1 MAKSRR
7 GSSRRSKRDPKRAYH
22 HGDLRAALIDA
33 GLDLVA
39 KRGVE
44 ALSLRAVARRAQVSH
59 AAPYHHF
66 ADKAELLA
74 AVAAAGFDRMVA
86 AIAQAAVDHPPRRA
100 LESLRAVGVGYLRFA
115 LNHPAIFR
123 LMFRPELTKPA
134 AHPLLQD
141 AEARAFGTLLTAITA
156 AQGAG
161 ELAGDDPTA
170 PATFA
175 WSAVHGL
182 AVLHGDQVLRETP
195 LGAVPIERLAEAVVN
210 LCLAGLQSA
219 PRLGPADAASR

>member
-1 MAKSRR
+1 MGKSRR
-7 GSSRRSKRDPKRAYH
+7 ATSRRSKRGPKRAYH

-39 KRGVE
+39 KRGIE

-86 AIAQAAVDHPPRRA
+86 AIAQATVDHPPRRA

-115 LNHPAIFR
+115 FQHPAIFR

-134 AHPLLQD
+134 AHLLLQD
-141 AEARAFGTLLTAITA
+141 AQARAFATLLTAIKA

-161 ELAGDDPTA
+161 ELPGDDPTA

-195 LGAVPIERLAEAVVN
+195 LGTVPIERLAEAVVN
-210 LCLAGLQSA
+210 LCLAGLQAA
-219 PRLGPADAASR
+219 PRPGPADAAPR